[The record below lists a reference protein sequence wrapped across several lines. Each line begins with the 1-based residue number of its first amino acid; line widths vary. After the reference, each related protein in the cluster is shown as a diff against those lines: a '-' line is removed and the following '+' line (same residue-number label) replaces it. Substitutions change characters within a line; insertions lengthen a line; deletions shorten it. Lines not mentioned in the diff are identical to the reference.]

1 MTFVND
7 AQVAVVPR
15 YQGKGRPAKG
25 RKPDAY
31 VYRIE
36 GGVASMLQERA
47 RRLERKSCFILAT
60 NQLNCEALS
69 DEDLPSTGSGHRI
82 AAYKD
87 QQKAVP

>member
-1 MTFVND
+1 MND
-7 AQVAVVPR
+7 AQIDAVPR
-15 YQGKGRPAKG
+15 YKGKGRPVKG
-25 RKPDAY
+25 RKPDSY
-31 VYRIE
+31 VYHIA
-36 GGVASMLQERA
+36 GGLASMLQERT